1 MSFSTA
7 RTCAFASRSAISR
20 HSADRS
26 LHSLDDVIIG
36 YSPNRTNTP
45 SYHRNR
51 CLSFFSKGRTPRA
64 CRNSP
69 FSDLHWGGPLRTD
82 ILIRAIDQAGPLAG
96 LAQVEVGS
104 VVSY

>member
-26 LHSLDDVIIG
+26 LHSLDVIIG

-45 SYHRNR
+45 IYHRNR

-69 FSDLHWGGPLRTD
+69 FSDLHWGGAFRTD
-82 ILIRAIDQAGPLAG
+82 ILARAIDQVGPLAG

-104 VVSY
+104 VVS